1 MGSDG
6 RVSKDG
12 RVINVESGEGKAV
25 LIKNDIL
32 IHFNGLC
39 ILTKFMSRLS
49 LKSFL
54 IFERLFYMIFN
65 IKTI

>member
-25 LIKNDIL
+25 LIKNDISR
-32 IHFNGLC
+32 HFNGLV
-39 ILTKFMSRLS
+39 LRLYTMYP
-49 LKSFL
+49 FL
-54 IFERLFYMIFN
+54 WDLNPKTHKVRL
-65 IKTI
+65 